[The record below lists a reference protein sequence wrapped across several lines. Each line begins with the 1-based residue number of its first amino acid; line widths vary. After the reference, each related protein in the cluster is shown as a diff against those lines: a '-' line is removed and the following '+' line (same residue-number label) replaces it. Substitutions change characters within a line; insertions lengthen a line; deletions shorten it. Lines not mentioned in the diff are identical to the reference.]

1 MNTIR
6 ITKRFTF
13 EMAHALLGYDGL
25 CKNIHG
31 HSYILW
37 VSLKGTP
44 INDKNNVKNGMLMD
58 FSELSMLIKTHIV
71 QKFDHALLLNKSTP
85 SQDLKHISPA
95 FERLYLT
102 DYQPTC
108 ENLLVDFAQ
117 QITSLLPSQ
126 VQLHSLK
133 LQETETSFA
142 EWFADDNK

>member
-37 VSLKGTP
+37 VTLKGTP
-44 INDKNNVKNGMLMD
+44 INDINNVKNGMLMD
-58 FSELSMLIKTHIV
+58 FSELSTLIKTHIV
-71 QKFDHALLLNKSTP
+71 HKFDHALLLNQSTP
-85 SQDLKHISPA
+85 AQDLKLISPA

-102 DYQPTC
+102 NYQPTC

-117 QITSLLPSQ
+117 QITSLLPAQ
-126 VQLHSLK
+126 VKLYSLK